1 MQTTDDN
8 ATDRDEE
15 TNHPLLI
22 QSGKSCNPGDSPP
35 RSVVSDQSH
44 QYRSVTS
51 DFSFGIDVQEET
63 DRYSTVPDNL
73 FLRCMFV

>member
-44 QYRSVTS
+44 QYRSVMTS
-51 DFSFGIDVQEET
+51 DFSFGIYYINEISNSVSGGT
-63 DRYSTVPDNL
+63 DH
-73 FLRCMFV
+73 F